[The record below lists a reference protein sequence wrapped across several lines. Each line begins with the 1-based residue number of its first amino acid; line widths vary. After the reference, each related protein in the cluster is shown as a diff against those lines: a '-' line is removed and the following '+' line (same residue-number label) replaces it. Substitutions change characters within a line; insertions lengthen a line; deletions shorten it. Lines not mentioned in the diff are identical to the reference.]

1 MFLMIIIK
9 IIIPTYILIVNIIYM
24 HRNIMYVVVGNFNIG
39 TLESASTNNN
49 HVNRHGDGTY

>member
-1 MFLMIIIK
+1 
-9 IIIPTYILIVNIIYM
+9 M